1 MRKKIYKFIKNKL
14 YKSKSI
20 KNLNAFKQYEK
31 NYNYIPKNLENYFD
45 GEVSILIVDK
55 DYRGRKIGKK
65 LLLDV
70 FKLAKEDNMVNLQ
83 IVTDESC
90 NYKFY
95 ENLGCK
101 KIYET
106 VVKNKE
112 PDKLGNIYQEKAFI
126 YEKTL

>member
-1 MRKKIYKFIKNKL
+1 MI
-14 YKSKSI
+14 
-20 KNLNAFKQYEK
+20 
-31 NYNYIPKNLENYFD
+31 

-55 DYRGRKIGKK
+55 DYRKRRIGKK

-70 FKLAKEDNMVNLQ
+70 FKLAKDDNMVNLQ

-101 KIYET
+101 KIYENSY
-106 VVKNKE
+106 KKQRIKQIRKCISRKSIYIWK
-112 PDKLGNIYQEKAFI
+112 KL
-126 YEKTL
+126 